1 MRLILLILSVSLAL
15 SIFFCEKGFKE
26 RKPAGLKVEEKII
39 EPFYYVA
46 QIMEENSLDHNSEIE
61 NFLDELKLQDVKQ
74 TGPLMAI
81 SYNFP
86 DTSQS
91 GIPSFA
97 LAARVNDSMSVKNP
111 LVCQKWNY
119 VDALSFSL
127 TGPRDSFKRI
137 YSLLNNYIEKNNF
150 TIIGPAME
158 RLLDPFP
165 SPGHPADS
173 LRMEIWVPYE
183 KK

>member
-26 RKPAGLKVEEKII
+26 RKPAGLKIEKKII

-61 NFLDELKLQDVKQ
+61 SFLDELKLQDVKQ

-183 KK
+183 KN